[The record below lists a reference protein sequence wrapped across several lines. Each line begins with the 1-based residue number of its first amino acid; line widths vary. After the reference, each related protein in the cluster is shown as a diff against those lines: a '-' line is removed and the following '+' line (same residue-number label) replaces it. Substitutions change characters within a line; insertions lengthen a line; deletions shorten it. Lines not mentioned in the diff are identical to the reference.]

1 MNIYIIDNYG
11 SFTYNLYQYI
21 GELLSS
27 KRDLGKICSF
37 NIIVKRNDEV
47 TLTDVE
53 NTNPDRII
61 ISPGPGSPVN
71 KSYFGICEMVIR
83 KLGLTIPL
91 LGVCLGMQGI
101 VQAFGGNIV
110 KAIAPIHGK
119 TSPVCH
125 TSEEIFK
132 GLPNPIE
139 VMRYHSLVVDN
150 ACLPSCFNITAV
162 VSESFQNQEKTL
174 SSYYEIM
181 AINHKDYP
189 IFGVQFHPES
199 FWTECGQD
207 ILENFLFNLTLS

>member
-21 GELLSS
+21 GELLTH

-37 NIIVKRNDEV
+37 NIIVKRNDEI
-47 TLTDVE
+47 TLMDIK
-53 NTNPDRII
+53 NTSPDCII

-71 KSYFGICEMVIR
+71 KAYFGICEMVIN
-83 KLGLTIPL
+83 KLGSTIPL

-101 VQAFGGNIV
+101 VQAFGGSIV
-110 KAIAPIHGK
+110 KARVPMHGK
-119 TSPVCH
+119 TSAVCH
-125 TSEEIFK
+125 TSEGIFK

-150 ACLPSCFNITAV
+150 SCLPSCFNIIAV
-162 VSESFQNQEKTL
+162 VNESSESKKKIL
-174 SSYYEIM
+174 YSHYEIM
-181 AINHKDYP
+181 AISHKDYP

-199 FWTECGQD
+199 FWTECGPD
-207 ILENFLFNLTLS
+207 ILENFLFNLT

>member
-71 KSYFGICEMVIR
+71 KFTEPSV
-83 KLGLTIPL
+83 KLT
-91 LGVCLGMQGI
+91 C
-101 VQAFGGNIV
+101 
-110 KAIAPIHGK
+110 
-119 TSPVCH
+119 SP
-125 TSEEIFK
+125 
-132 GLPNPIE
+132 
-139 VMRYHSLVVDN
+139 
-150 ACLPSCFNITAV
+150 
-162 VSESFQNQEKTL
+162 
-174 SSYYEIM
+174 
-181 AINHKDYP
+181 
-189 IFGVQFHPES
+189 
-199 FWTECGQD
+199 
-207 ILENFLFNLTLS
+207 